1 MNDYICVPPPPRSL
15 DHQSQTPKSC
25 SMTPPQTNSFSVAS
39 SRNLVPSLPARPTC
53 GSIEQRRRRVRHGA
67 AATFQ
72 SGGVWGGVSR
82 AAASP
87 SDALFS
93 TAGRPRRAHTPG
105 RRGSV
110 QSVAGTSGKGG
121 HASLMGGPRLY
132 GGSWRPPWEPE
143 HPLGAP
149 VPGRRTPPLCPPHQQ
164 LNLNTCRRLFQSSV
178 PLWDFL
184 IFTPNFRGRLLTTAD
199 SEWAGPLEP
208 DRHHYGML
216 GPLLRW
222 LDRPLDAPPPDPRTF
237 HSHHT
242 S

>member
-1 MNDYICVPPPPRSL
+1 MEPPPRF
-15 DHQSQTPKSC
+15 K
-25 SMTPPQTNSFSVAS
+25 VG
-39 SRNLVPSLPARPTC
+39 VC
-53 GSIEQRRRRVRHGA
+53 GGGSPERQRLRLMHYSAQRGA
-67 AATFQ
+67 AAACNQWQEHLGREDMHHSWGDLACTADPGDPP
-72 SGGVWGGVSR
+72 GGR
-82 AAASP
+82 
-87 SDALFS
+87 S
-93 TAGRPRRAHTPG
+93 T
-105 RRGSV
+105 
-110 QSVAGTSGKGG
+110 
-121 HASLMGGPRLY
+121 
-132 GGSWRPPWEPE
+132 
-143 HPLGAP
+143 PLGAP